1 MSAGTCACEY
11 SRQGWCPFVVTCAL
25 KRPSQAYYWYTKKG
39 IDVGCIRAKAEQ
51 TQAKAKKM
59 KEVYVTI
66 KILLAG
72 LQIISTVGFNL
83 GVDFPPMVTSNG
95 PGQITYQQADSMC
108 FTNKLQTT

>member
-51 TQAKAKKM
+51 TQAKAEKM

-83 GVDFPPMVTSNG
+83 GVDFPPMVTWTD
-95 PGQITYQQADSMC
+95 PGQITH
-108 FTNKLQTT
+108 

>member
-1 MSAGTCACEY
+1 MSAGACACEY
-11 SRQGWCPFVVTCAL
+11 SRQGWCPFVIPCAL

-83 GVDFPPMVTSNG
+83 GVDFPPMVTWKE
-95 PGQITYQQADSMC
+95 PGQITH
-108 FTNKLQTT
+108 